1 MKKTRFRK
9 LNREEALVIA
19 ERADEW
25 LERIKSTE
33 YDKAEFLRWLKQ
45 SPVHIREML
54 LATTWDRTFEHA
66 LDPEHTIDIEAL
78 RVLAGD
84 NVVTLGSG
92 SATSQPLAAAA
103 VSPAKPPNPQSRWFR
118 EFVGKRW
125 LVGVSAAA
133 CMVGTLV
140 LGWAQ
145 LTGTAADQQQYG
157 TIIGEQ
163 RSVGLAD
170 GSVIHLNTRSR
181 VRVAFSAQARDVY
194 LLEGQAIFKVKH
206 DAARPFRVHVDSSV
220 VQAIGTQFDVYR
232 LKDSTSVAV
241 IEGVVQIIPA
251 SSGNIASAALSKLP
265 ASTRVPAGEKVVI
278 IADGHL
284 TPHASISAQ
293 EASAW
298 QQRRLVF
305 RKHTLAEIAAEF
317 NRYNRT
323 PQIRVEGDSLRATRF
338 SGVFDA
344 DDPETL
350 LGYLAT
356 DARFAFDRTD
366 SELVIRL
373 RSNLAQATPAD

>member
-1 MKKTRFRK
+1 MKKARFSK
-9 LNREEALVIA
+9 LNREEALVVA
-19 ERADEW
+19 ERAAEW
-25 LERIKSTE
+25 LERIKSE
-33 YDKAEFLRWLKQ
+33 QYDKAEFLRWLKQ
-45 SPVHIREML
+45 SPVHIREIL
-54 LATTWDRTFEHA
+54 LATTWDQAFEHA
-66 LDPEHTIDIEAL
+66 LDPEHKIDIEEL
-78 RVLAGD
+78 RALAGD
-84 NVVTLGSG
+84 NVVTLGSDT
-92 SATSQPLAAAA
+92 SRQTATAA
-103 VSPAKPPNPQSRWFR
+103 VTPAKSSNALNLRPEKFAS
-118 EFVGKRW
+118 KRW
-125 LVGVSAAA
+125 LVGMSAAA
-133 CMVGTLV
+133 CLMAALAVGWV
-140 LGWAQ
+140 Q
-145 LTGTAADQQQYG
+145 LTGTRTDRQQYN

-163 RSVGLAD
+163 RSIGLTD

-206 DAARPFRVHVDSSV
+206 DAARPFRVHVGSSV

-251 SSGNIASAALSKLP
+251 GSGNIATAAVLAQLP
-265 ASTRVPAGEKVVI
+265 EYTRVPAGEKVVI
-278 IADGHL
+278 VAGGKM
-284 TPHASISAQ
+284 TPHASINAP
-293 EASAW
+293 EATAW

-323 PQIRVEGDSLRATRF
+323 PQIRVESELLRETRF

-344 DDPETL
+344 DEPENL

-366 SELVIRL
+366 DELVIRM
-373 RSNLAQATPAD
+373 RSNLAQAAPAN